1 MRILSIRFKN
11 LNSLAGEW
19 EIDLTA
25 SPYRVDGIFAITG
38 PTGAGK
44 STLLDALC
52 LALYG
57 RTPRLKAISDS
68 GNEIMSKH
76 QFECFAEA
84 TFEVEKSGC
93 KRRYRAYWAQHRARK
108 ATDGPLQ
115 PPRREIV
122 DADSGKVLETKISDA
137 AKLIESQTGMDFD
150 RFTRSMLLA
159 QGEFTT
165 FLKATPAERAP
176 ILEQITG
183 TSIYSEISI
192 AVHERRTLEHQK
204 LETLR
209 ATCEGIRALS
219 SEEEAELRTGL
230 ADGKREIE
238 RLKEQIAANL
248 EKTVW
253 RQNLANLEHRKAET
267 VQQLQTLRVE
277 TEGFEPDRIRLERA
291 NRALPLQG
299 DFAVLTRLKADQDTD
314 KGQLESYRRSFAALE
329 NDVKEA
335 EREAENF
342 QAQLNLAR
350 TQKEKGLR
358 LITGVRALDF
368 QIKEADR
375 RTESLETDIKKVQGL
390 IRQYSDTYR
399 QKAEVLRVSREEDQK
414 LDRWFSENFSDERL
428 GENAIAIRQSAG
440 TFREIAGKNRAL
452 QENLDQSRE
461 RHHSA
466 EKRLAESGAILREL
480 NNRLEKAKWEESEHA
495 ALFEAK
501 IKGRA
506 LEERR
511 VELDRQKNEKNALER
526 LIDPLNRII
535 TAKDR
540 LTEITSLSVES
551 ARLSDDM
558 RQALARTTAVKETT
572 EKSAESLRTLISRMQ
587 RVRDLESE
595 RKKLEDNAPCPLC
608 GSLTHPYAHGNVPVP
623 DREEVELEEAM
634 QETRR
639 LSQEIERQN
648 RAIAS
653 AEAEQK
659 HRVAE
664 KAEKE
669 KGLELD
675 EKTCAALF
683 QKMAIAPSADPRQ
696 NLTRIK
702 ARLEEIS
709 SEIGRGAAE
718 IADLEF
724 EETRK
729 KSFGQ
734 TTERL
739 LETVRQAEKDLA
751 AAAQEETL
759 NRQRMEQAAHT
770 LEEQRRIY
778 AETRAK
784 LIDSLSPYGYSDVSP
799 EEVERIM
806 IALEE
811 RKKRWDA
818 SKKRKEALS
827 KSTLEIETE
836 IANLSE
842 TIRLRESE
850 ILEKR
855 AAVNAITAEREKL
868 TQSRYDQFQDKDA
881 DREEKRLTEVAES
894 AEKALEKARAAYN
907 QRTADRQTTREL
919 LEKVGKTILKRTKE
933 IEVKESE
940 IKNRIVTAGFT
951 GEADFLAARME
962 EPLRFDLNRRSEEI
976 REKNTYLQETLRKL
990 EKEVGTQ
997 AERHLTEKSLET
1009 LISESDRMEEQRQS
1023 IQEQIGAL
1031 QQRLITHEQAMRERV
1046 EQFAAIETQKREW
1059 ARWDELHALI
1069 GSADGKRYRNFAQGL
1084 TFVTMVGHA
1093 NEQLRKLTDR
1103 YLLSCEKNA
1112 SLELNVQ
1119 DLYQAGVSRSTK
1131 NLSGGESFLVS
1142 LALALGLSQMSSRNV
1157 RVDSLFLDEGFG
1169 TLDEEALETA
1179 LETLSGLRQEGKLIG
1194 VISHVSG
1201 IKERIPVQI
1210 EVIPIGGGISEI
1222 KGHGCRRLT
1231 ES

>member
-1 MRILSIRFKN
+1 
-11 LNSLAGEW
+11 
-19 EIDLTA
+19 
-25 SPYRVDGIFAITG
+25 
-38 PTGAGK
+38 
-44 STLLDALC
+44 
-52 LALYG
+52 
-57 RTPRLKAISDS
+57 
-68 GNEIMSKH
+68 
-76 QFECFAEA
+76 
-84 TFEVEKSGC
+84 
-93 KRRYRAYWAQHRARK
+93 
-108 ATDGPLQ
+108 
-115 PPRREIV
+115 
-122 DADSGKVLETKISDA
+122 
-137 AKLIESQTGMDFD
+137 
-150 RFTRSMLLA
+150 
-159 QGEFTT
+159 
-165 FLKATPAERAP
+165 
-176 ILEQITG
+176 
-183 TSIYSEISI
+183 
-192 AVHERRTLEHQK
+192 
-204 LETLR
+204 
-209 ATCEGIRALS
+209 
-219 SEEEAELRTGL
+219 
-230 ADGKREIE
+230 
-238 RLKEQIAANL
+238 
-248 EKTVW
+248 
-253 RQNLANLEHRKAET
+253 
-267 VQQLQTLRVE
+267 
-277 TEGFEPDRIRLERA
+277 
-291 NRALPLQG
+291 
-299 DFAVLTRLKADQDTD
+299 
-314 KGQLESYRRSFAALE
+314 
-329 NDVKEA
+329 
-335 EREAENF
+335 
-342 QAQLNLAR
+342 
-350 TQKEKGLR
+350 
-358 LITGVRALDF
+358 
-368 QIKEADR
+368 
-375 RTESLETDIKKVQGL
+375 
-390 IRQYSDTYR
+390 
-399 QKAEVLRVSREEDQK
+399 
-414 LDRWFSENFSDERL
+414 
-428 GENAIAIRQSAG
+428 
-440 TFREIAGKNRAL
+440 
-452 QENLDQSRE
+452 
-461 RHHSA
+461 
-466 EKRLAESGAILREL
+466 
-480 NNRLEKAKWEESEHA
+480 
-495 ALFEAK
+495 
-501 IKGRA
+501 
-506 LEERR
+506 
-511 VELDRQKNEKNALER
+511 
-526 LIDPLNRII
+526 
-535 TAKDR
+535 
-540 LTEITSLSVES
+540 
-551 ARLSDDM
+551 
-558 RQALARTTAVKETT
+558 
-572 EKSAESLRTLISRMQ
+572 MQ

-881 DREEKRLTEVAES
+881 DREEKRLTEAAEL

-933 IEVKESE
+933 IEIKESE